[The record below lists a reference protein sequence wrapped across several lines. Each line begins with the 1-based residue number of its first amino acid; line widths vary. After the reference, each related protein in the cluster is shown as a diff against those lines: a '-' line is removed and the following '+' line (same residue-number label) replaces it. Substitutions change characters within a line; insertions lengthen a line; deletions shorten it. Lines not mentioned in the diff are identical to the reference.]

1 MAAAPRFDHISFTIV
16 DDSDHMRR
24 LIRAILQ
31 VFGVHNVREA
41 SDGSEALKQ
50 MEHGPPPDILLTN
63 WHMAPLNGVELTRH
77 IRLDKD
83 SPNPYMPII
92 MITGYAERGR
102 VLQARDAGVTE
113 YLIKPVSAK
122 SLYARIQAVVMRPRP
137 FVRTKSFFGPDRRRH
152 GGEFHGQEKRRGVAV
167 PVDQVMTQHDVN
179 TLFEGGE

>member
-1 MAAAPRFDHISFTIV
+1 MIV

-31 VFGVHNVREA
+31 AFGAQDIREA

-50 MEHGPPPDILLTN
+50 MEHGPPPDVLLTN
-63 WHMAPLNGVELTRH
+63 WQMAPLNGIELTRH
-77 IRLDKD
+77 IRRDAE
-83 SPNPYMPII
+83 SRNPYMPII
-92 MITGYAERGR
+92 MVTGYAERGR
-102 VLQARDAGVTE
+102 VMLARDAGVNE

-122 SLYARIQAVVMRPRP
+122 SLYSRIQAVAARPRP

-152 GGEFHGQEKRRGVAV
+152 AGAFQGQEKRKGQA
-167 PVDQVMTQHDVN
+167 PPPDQVMSQRDVD